1 MPQAHDFW
9 RVLKEEVADVQ
20 WWRLSAAR
28 DQFVGNVGAFLEAK
42 VRRGLVMAQLEPTDV
57 DKFMKQLRK
66 FLEKTSTDWGTAG
79 LEDHATYFQEMAD
92 ELEQIA
98 KEFNWFNQNK
108 LVWEN

>member
-9 RVLKEEVADVQ
+9 RILKEEVADVQ

-28 DQFVGNVGAFLEAK
+28 DQFAGNVGAFLEAK
-42 VRRGLVMAQLEPTDV
+42 VRRGLVMAQLEQEGI

-66 FLEKTSTDWGTAG
+66 FLETTATGWRTAG
-79 LEDHATYFQEMAD
+79 LEEHATYFQNMAD
-92 ELEQIA
+92 ELEQMA
-98 KEFNWFNQNK
+98 LEFNWFNQNK